1 MSTPTLMDDDSV
13 SRDGSCVGPKDS
25 LSQHSFP
32 SSGSQI
38 PSAPLFTMFPEP

>member
-1 MSTPTLMDDDSV
+1 MSTPTLMDGDGM
-13 SRDGSCVGPKDS
+13 SRDESCVGPKDS